1 MALLNRSSSQTADA
15 IEGLLEQRDIVG
27 LVTIGAGAAGGV
39 VITQRIA
46 NRVLPLLGMNATPQT
61 LADGVTSATVK
72 SATGA
77 GFMYG
82 ATQTEGLGAVLLA
95 FLSIGSLT
103 SAGFDLLGL
112 FLDVPSLAQ
121 PNTSATAARASSSQ
135 RSNNANVTATVKSSP
150 DGSATATD
158 GGSDFGNQSV
168 PAEGF

>member
-1 MALLNRSSSQTADA
+1 MALLSRSSSQTADA
-15 IEGLLEQRDIVG
+15 IEGLLEQRDIIG

-61 LADGVTSATVK
+61 VADGVTSAGIKGV
-72 SATGA
+72 TGA

-82 ATQTEGLGAVLLA
+82 ATQTTGLGKVLLA
-95 FLSIGSLT
+95 FLSVGSLT

-121 PNTSATAARASSSQ
+121 PANATAANATVTQSSSTSASSPSA
-135 RSNNANVTATVKSSP
+135 STSTSTGSK
-150 DGSATATD
+150 GSARANAASA
-158 GGSDFGNQSV
+158 GGNNF
-168 PAEGF
+168 